1 MIIYNKLVRDRI
13 PEIIQE
19 SGDECVVEVL
29 TEHEYLKE
37 LQKKGNEEL
46 KEYLA
51 ASNSKEA
58 IEELAD
64 LLEVIHGLTQC
75 HGFSIEELEKVR
87 QYKKDK
93 RGSFDNRLFLVEVR
107 KKV

>member
-19 SGDECVVEVL
+19 SGDECVVKVL

-64 LLEVIHGLTQC
+64 LLEVIHRLTQC

-87 QYKKDK
+87 QDKKDK
-93 RGSFDNRLFLVEVR
+93 RGSFDKRLFLVEVR

>member
-19 SGDECVVEVL
+19 LGEECLVEVL
-29 TEHEYLKE
+29 TEHDYLKE
-37 LQKKGNEEL
+37 LQKKGEEEL

-64 LLEVIHGLTQC
+64 LLEVIYGLAQC
-75 HGFSIEELEKVR
+75 HGFSIKELETVR
-87 QYKKDK
+87 QSKKDK
-93 RGSFDNRLFLVEVR
+93 KGAFDKRLFLVEVH
-107 KKV
+107 KKD